1 MGEIC
6 STCTWRLLLVGF
18 GLCPSPPGQVGQGHI
33 VEPRPLETRG
43 GGFGS
48 SACTLAGWR
57 ALSIYFPKQYYVAMA
72 ILFPLFDRQQS
83 AISSQH
89 RLHAWRLANGNPR
102 WKRKSVKEWKR
113 EGETDDGLRII
124 LIAMMYDMMITFIK
138 AMIMIMHDTSTD
150 QCII

>member
-1 MGEIC
+1 MNQSDGGDLQHLHLTSAAC
-6 STCTWRLLLVGF
+6 WF
-18 GLCPSPPGQVGQGHI
+18 GLRPSPPGQVGQGHI

-83 AISSQH
+83 AVSSQH
-89 RLHAWRLANGNPR
+89 RLHA
-102 WKRKSVKEWKR
+102 
-113 EGETDDGLRII
+113 
-124 LIAMMYDMMITFIK
+124 
-138 AMIMIMHDTSTD
+138 
-150 QCII
+150 